1 MKKET
6 KLTAD
11 EEYVKNEKLKQ
22 IDQMIAE
29 INAMKADAIARSKTR
44 AGVLKHKSAWQEVER
59 YEFML
64 MHLRVDRANLLGGE

>member
-1 MKKET
+1 MNTET
-6 KLTAD
+6 KPTAD

-22 IDQMIAE
+22 IDQMITE
-29 INAMKADAIARSKTR
+29 INAMKSDAIARSKTHADAR
-44 AGVLKHKSAWQEVER
+44 KRKFERREVER